1 MLFPIP
7 PATISFH
14 GWAVVHPPG
23 VDPPVPALARLVP
36 ADLLANC
43 RIVEIVPDGE
53 FRTYG
58 IGTSLLKLLKSRDP
72 VAGAEVT
79 ARQSVGR
86 DVVRPLSGGR

>member
-1 MLFPIP
+1 M
-7 PATISFH
+7 
-14 GWAVVHPPG
+14 
-23 VDPPVPALARLVP
+23 
-36 ADLLANC
+36 
-43 RIVEIVPDGE
+43 EIVPDGE